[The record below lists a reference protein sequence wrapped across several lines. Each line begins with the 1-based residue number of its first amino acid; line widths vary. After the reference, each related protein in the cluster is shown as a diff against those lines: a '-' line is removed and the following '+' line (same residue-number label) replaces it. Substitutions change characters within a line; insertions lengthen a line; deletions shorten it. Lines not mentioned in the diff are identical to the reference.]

1 MNLAPGSTG
10 AAIAITKALHEYE
23 GRFNGIAT
31 RTPVPIG
38 SISDITFIAARSTT
52 PGEINEIFVE
62 ESGTERYKQVVTVS
76 ADPLVS
82 TDIIKSP
89 FATIVD
95 LPMTRVVGGDLVKV
109 MSWYDNEWGFSN
121 QMVRQIIAA

>member
-1 MNLAPGSTG
+1 M
-10 AAIAITKALHEYE
+10 HEYE